1 MFSLQCKKF
10 LNIKWMSQTHHYT
23 IACNTIEFKMW
34 IMVFNSTYSNISV
47 ISWLSVLLV
56 EETGVPRENH
66 WPASNC
72 WPTWS
77 HNVVSLDYEV
87 FYCYVYSNKIHELSE
102 DPLSLGELKV
112 LEMSCNDIKSVP
124 ETFFQGCSKLDTLD
138 LENNKLG
145 NIKYTCIARV
155 K

>member
-1 MFSLQCKKF
+1 VDYGVQLHLQQYFSYIVTVSF
-10 LNIKWMSQTHHYT
+10 IGGGNEIP
-23 IACNTIEFKMW
+23 
-34 IMVFNSTYSNISV
+34 
-47 ISWLSVLLV
+47 
-56 EETGVPRENH
+56 GENH
-66 WPASNC
+66 WPTTSC
-72 WPTWS
+72 LPTWS

-112 LEMSCNDIKSVP
+112 LEMSCNYIKSVP
-124 ETFFQGCSKLDTLD
+124 ETFFQGCNKLDTLD
-138 LENNKLG
+138 LENNGLG